1 MPRKSAPRKSA
12 PRKSAPRKSAPR
24 KSAPRKSAPRKSV
37 PVDDHKEEIKNVSDM
52 SDMSF
57 LPIALSPSHI
67 KNYELEDRLDFLE
80 YYHVCYNP
88 HFLYPID
95 TTKMFTI
102 KFKDNPSIDPF
113 EMIYDHI
120 LKEYPS
126 VQLYLLRIEDQEN
139 QKEHIELSEY
149 KKTGKGKNAINNDV
163 ATEKLRIEDQSVTK
177 VIFIENQQS
186 NEFGHYGIIFYDSNT
201 RIYSYF
207 DSMVSYDGN
216 RNVSSAYFD
225 RFVEVFQRYFG
236 RDKTVV
242 IEEDDI
248 YRECPNSSLEIIGG
262 EIRLTNPYTE
272 KFHNQLLEEKTNEFY
287 MNQTIMGVDT
297 QNQYC
302 FMWGFAYTF
311 AKLNAL
317 SNRER
322 GWSQLFRKMTCD
334 RSVIPV
340 CFIKFF
346 SSFIVNWMGDKSDK
360 SAIGRKRNSAYKTLM
375 DDDLFHYFYNSF
387 ISNKKVYRECFDDN
401 DDNNTFHLFINKK
414 GLEVVNSGK
423 IYTIHEIVDALFA
436 FCDEEYSTD
445 VSIQEMSS
453 KNKTFDIDDCR
464 ENKNKLVDMDVL
476 IEVILKNISDVFP
489 RLYPFLSNINRLDVL
504 TIVFENLLAGKG
516 LDITTNMKSLLD
528 VKGNLST
535 FTSFMMYNL
544 YLKQVFC
551 LLSLIDCNYPYINI
565 NKILQM
571 LCDSTNMNDKI
582 TIY

>member
-1 MPRKSAPRKSA
+1 MPRKSSKRQSKSL
-12 PRKSAPRKSAPR
+12 PI
-24 KSAPRKSAPRKSV
+24 
-37 PVDDHKEEIKNVSDM
+37 DKNVSDM
-52 SDMSF
+52 SGMSF
-57 LPIALSPSHI
+57 LPIALSPDHVE
-67 KNYELEDRLDFLE
+67 NYDIEDRLDFLE
-80 YYHVCYNP
+80 YYHLCYNP

-95 TTKMFTI
+95 TTKMFTR
-102 KFKDNPSIDPF
+102 KFKDNESIDPF

-120 LKEYPS
+120 LKEYPLI
-126 VQLYLLRIEDQEN
+126 QLYLLRIEDQDE
-139 QKEHIELSEY
+139 KIELTEY
-149 KKTGKGKNAINNDV
+149 RKNGNRNTYFPIV
-163 ATEKLRIEDQSVTK
+163 QSRIDDSTVTK

-186 NEFGHYGIIFYDSNT
+186 NEFGHYGVIFYDSNT
-201 RIYSYF
+201 GIYSYF

-216 RNVSSAYFD
+216 GNVSSAYFD
-225 RFVEVFQRYFG
+225 SFVEAFQEYFG
-236 RDKTVV
+236 DKTV
-242 IEEDDI
+242 IIDGDDI

-272 KFHNQLLEEKTNEFY
+272 YILINDGILEEKTNDFY

-302 FMWGFAYTF
+302 FMWGFAYAF

-317 SNRER
+317 SVENK

-346 SSFIVNWMGDKSDK
+346 SSFIVNWMGDKSDRSK
-360 SAIGRKRNSAYKTLM
+360 IGRERNSAYKTLM

-414 GLEVVNSGK
+414 GLEVLNSGK

-436 FCDEEYSTD
+436 FCEEEYSTE
-445 VSIQEMSS
+445 VSIQEMPA
-453 KNKTFDIDDCR
+453 KNKTFEIDDCR
-464 ENKNKLVDMDVL
+464 ENKLVDPDVL
-476 IEVILKNISDVFP
+476 LKILLKVILENIFNHT
-489 RLYPFLSNINRLDVL
+489 RHLYNLFAPITNLSVL
-504 TIVFENLLAGKG
+504 TTVFEYLLAERG
-516 LDITTNMKSLLD
+516 LDITVTQRMKGLLD
-528 VKGNLST
+528 AKGNLST

-544 YLKQVFC
+544 YFKQVFC
-551 LLSLIDCNYPYINI
+551 LLFKIDCEYPYINI
-565 NKILQM
+565 NRILQM

-582 TIY
+582 TIT

>member
-1 MPRKSAPRKSA
+1 M
-12 PRKSAPRKSAPR
+12 PR

-52 SDMSF
+52 TNMSF

-67 KNYELEDRLDFLE
+67 TNYAPAIEERIDFLE

-102 KFKDNPSIDPF
+102 KFKDNPSIYPF

-139 QKEHIELSEY
+139 QKEHIELYEY
-149 KKTGKGKNAINNDV
+149 KGKNNYV
-163 ATEKLRIEDQSVTK
+163 ATEQLRIEDQSAK

-186 NEFGHYGIIFYDSNT
+186 NEFGHYGVIFYNSKT
-201 RIYSYF
+201 GIYSYF
-207 DSMVSYDGN
+207 DSMVSYDGE
-216 RNVSSAYFD
+216 NVTSAYFD

-236 RDKTVV
+236 GDKTVV

-248 YRECPNSSLEIIGG
+248 YRDPKCPNSSLEIIGG

-272 KFHNQLLEEKTNEFY
+272 KFHNQLLEEKANEFY

-317 SNRER
+317 SEENK
-322 GWSQLFRKMTCD
+322 GWSQLFRKMTCE

-346 SSFIVNWMGDKSDK
+346 SSFIVNWMK
-360 SAIGRKRNSAYKTLM
+360 IGKNRRSAYKTLM

-387 ISNKKVYRECFDDN
+387 ISNSKVYRECFDSTN
-401 DDNNTFHLFINKK
+401 DTFHLFINKK
-414 GLEVVNSGK
+414 GLEVLNSGK
-423 IYTIHEIVDALFA
+423 IYTIHEIVDALFT
-436 FCDEEYSTD
+436 FCEEEYS
-445 VSIQEMSS
+445 
-453 KNKTFDIDDCR
+453 KNVVVHDMPATNRTFEIVDCR
-464 ENKNKLVDMDVL
+464 ENKNKLVDPNVL
-476 IEVILKNISDVFP
+476 IKVILENISYVFP
-489 RLYPFLSNINRLDVL
+489 RLYPFLSNINRLYVL
-504 TIVFENLLAGKG
+504 TTVFENLLVGKG
-516 LDITTNMKSLLD
+516 LDITTTTNMKKLLD
-528 VKGNLST
+528 GNGNLST

-544 YLKQVFC
+544 YLNNVFC
-551 LLSLIDCNYPYINI
+551 LLSLSLPLIDIDCNYPYINI

-582 TIY
+582 TIK